1 MSLLKIENEPPM
13 GADTHLPISKETR
26 FSIDLIN
33 SSLEI
38 SDDLQ
43 LSRKLL
49 ASRRACRK
57 LGGYAG
63 ELICYL

>member
-1 MSLLKIENEPPM
+1 MENVPPM
-13 GADTHLPISKETR
+13 GADTHLPIRRESR
-26 FSIDLIN
+26 FSMDLMS
-33 SSLEI
+33 SSLGI

-49 ASRRACRK
+49 ASISAWKK

-63 ELICYL
+63 DVIFQPECNNM

>member
-1 MSLLKIENEPPM
+1 MDLMS
-13 GADTHLPISKETR
+13 
-26 FSIDLIN
+26 
-33 SSLEI
+33 SSLGI

-49 ASRRACRK
+49 ASISAWKK

-63 ELICYL
+63 DVIFSLGVMISFRNTFQKIRIVFYMNIPEF